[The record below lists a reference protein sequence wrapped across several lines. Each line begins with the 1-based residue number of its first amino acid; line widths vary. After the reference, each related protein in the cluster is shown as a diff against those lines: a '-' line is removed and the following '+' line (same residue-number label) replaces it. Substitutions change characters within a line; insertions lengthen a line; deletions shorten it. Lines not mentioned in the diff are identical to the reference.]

1 MSNPEGKHNGERNE
15 REPLSEIRSKAL
27 HAGTRRVAG
36 TNWFELDTV
45 PKSRRDRRSLST
57 VARDRVVEMGI
68 RHVFHATRAW

>member
-1 MSNPEGKHNGERNE
+1 MSKSEGEHNGERNK

-45 PKSRRDRRSLST
+45 LKSRRDRRSLST
-57 VARDRVVEMGI
+57 VARDRVVEMDM
-68 RHVFHATRAW
+68 RRVFHATRAW